1 MSDQFTLA
9 EIAEALGVHKT
20 SVLRRADRESWTFS
34 EEPFRG
40 GSRRLYFLATL
51 PRDVK
56 KALAARAL
64 GISTD
69 VSSTAGSISHPAVIS
84 PAGAASLPAPA
95 APFSEDLTQEQR
107 ARRNQ
112 RDAVLSEVERLE
124 HEAGCSR
131 KVAITTLL
139 TNARTGRLA
148 PHLVTML
155 SQARDRRGRK
165 GGVDDGLPSPRSL
178 ERWLSVKASGGD
190 LCPALPQKDMTVQP
204 WHPLAVAL
212 RQRPQGGTLRWLHEQ
227 LQKEWNPAWGERAP
241 SYDTVARFFREK
253 FSQIDVLVG
262 RHAGMDLQAHRR
274 YTVRTRVG
282 LMPAMEAHADGWCT
296 HFTAPHPVSGEFVTY
311 EVWTA
316 TDYACGYPA
325 EPAFGLS
332 ESFEVI
338 AKCLE
343 NYIRTFGVPLIFQT
357 DSTGSVKND
366 RFEFDPVASLQERL
380 GLTIAHPKMLDTGKG
395 NSQANGLAENLH
407 AFYDREARE
416 LATYQGKGMDSLA
429 LKRVKRLTAKMVK
442 AKDAQERAA
451 LRREAERAG
460 KGIVFDTYDEAVA
473 WMKKTVD
480 KRRDTPNR
488 NLPKIDDP
496 ATGKRRHM
504 TPRERLEQFRAEGWE
519 PVMLSEAEIVD
530 AFRPHVKK
538 TVRRGGVSPF
548 SGQRYDHPVLEHW
561 NGKEVMV
568 AIDIMDWRSVW
579 VKDLQGRLI
588 CEAKYLEGRLPRPQ
602 SMYEAAFEKRE
613 RAQIRRRENQI
624 DAIESRNPFDVIEAP
639 AEPVID
645 MAMHLYGDID
655 TAPVTAELIAPPE
668 PAPVTRQKA
677 QPRHYDDI
685 TDIAMYLYGDQLEEE
700 GEKSGEDPDFRK
712 AVGQ

>member
-1 MSDQFTLA
+1 
-9 EIAEALGVHKT
+9 
-20 SVLRRADRESWTFS
+20 
-34 EEPFRG
+34 
-40 GSRRLYFLATL
+40 
-51 PRDVK
+51 
-56 KALAARAL
+56 
-64 GISTD
+64 
-69 VSSTAGSISHPAVIS
+69 
-84 PAGAASLPAPA
+84 
-95 APFSEDLTQEQR
+95 
-107 ARRNQ
+107 
-112 RDAVLSEVERLE
+112 
-124 HEAGCSR
+124 
-131 KVAITTLL
+131 
-139 TNARTGRLA
+139 
-148 PHLVTML
+148 
-155 SQARDRRGRK
+155 
-165 GGVDDGLPSPRSL
+165 
-178 ERWLSVKASGGD
+178 
-190 LCPALPQKDMTVQP
+190 
-204 WHPLAVAL
+204 
-212 RQRPQGGTLRWLHEQ
+212 
-227 LQKEWNPAWGERAP
+227 
-241 SYDTVARFFREK
+241 
-253 FSQIDVLVG
+253 
-262 RHAGMDLQAHRR
+262 
-274 YTVRTRVG
+274 
-282 LMPAMEAHADGWCT
+282 MEAHADGWCT
-296 HFTAPHPVSGEFVTY
+296 HFTAPHPVSGEYVTY

-316 TDYACGYPA
+316 TDYSCGYPA
-325 EPAFGLS
+325 EPAIGLS

-380 GLTIAHPKMLDTGKG
+380 GITIAHPKMLDVGKG

-429 LKRVKRLTAKMVK
+429 LKRVKRLTTKMVK

-460 KGIVFDTYDEAVA
+460 KGIVFDSYDEAVA
-473 WMKKTVD
+473 WMRKTVE
-480 KRRDTPNR
+480 KRRDMPNS

-496 ATGKRRHM
+496 LTGRRRHM

-548 SGQRYDHPVLEHW
+548 SGQRYDNEILEHW

-588 CEAKYLEGRLPRPQ
+588 CEAKYLEGRLPRPK

-613 RAQIRRRENQI
+613 RAQIQRRENQI

-645 MAMHLYGDID
+645 VAMHLYGDAD
-655 TAPVTAELIAPPE
+655 QEPVTAELIAPTE
-668 PAPVTRQKA
+668 SAPVTKKKQPQRQ
-677 QPRHYDDI
+677 YDDI
-685 TDIAMYLYGDQLEEE
+685 TDIAMYLYGDQLEEGDQE
-700 GEKSGEDPDFRK
+700 ERDGDFRK